1 MGRKGKIESEAKSVS
16 KEKEKGMGFWKLFS
30 WSARGGSTGI
40 ASMIMGYLTIFC
52 TDTMG
57 IPAAAVGTLLLL
69 SKFLDGLTDLF
80 AGYLVDRTHT
90 RWGKGRPYEWCVAG
104 MWLSTLLLF
113 MVPARFSTLM
123 KLVWIFIM
131 YAFANSVFYTFL
143 NANGNVYMVRAFNR
157 KKDYVD
163 VSTYGGVVPIVMVLI
178 FNIIFPTLMGKLATS
193 QHGWVQLILIF
204 FVPMVVLGMLRFFV
218 HKEKYDVDVEAHGEK
233 VRFRD
238 VLLVLRRN
246 PYIYII
252 AFGSFVM
259 NIITNMGTGVY
270 YFKYIVG
277 NVGLMSVTA
286 ASQVVVVPLMF
297 ILPQILKKTTVVNV
311 IKGGLLVTIA
321 GYVLYYFAN
330 KNILLLSV
338 SAIMTGGGVVPMS
351 MLSGLLILECSEY
364 NEYKGMRR
372 LEGSLSSVNGF
383 ATKVGAGIGT
393 GILGILLG
401 AAGYDGTLAV
411 QPASTI
417 TLIRMMATTV
427 PAVMYLIV
435 FLIFNFY
442 TLGRKMPE
450 IQRENEARRLAAAE
464 QKTEAAAA
472 GTDSTK

>member
-40 ASMIMGYLTIFC
+40 ATMIMGYLTIFC

-238 VLLVLRRN
+238 VLLVLRSN

-252 AFGSFVM
+252 AFGSLVM

-311 IKGGLLVTIA
+311 IKGGLLITIA
-321 GYVLYYFAN
+321 GYILFFFAN
-330 KNILLLSV
+330 KNIFLLSI
-338 SAIMTGGGVVPMS
+338 SSILTGGGVVPMS

>member
-80 AGYLVDRTHT
+80 AGYFVDRTHT

-238 VLLVLRRN
+238 VLLVLRSN

-252 AFGSFVM
+252 AFGSLVM

-311 IKGGLLVTIA
+311 IKGGLLITSA
-321 GYVLYYFAN
+321 GYILFFFAN
-330 KNILLLSV
+330 KNIFLLSI
-338 SAIMTGGGVVPMS
+338 SSILTGGGVVPMS

-383 ATKVGAGIGT
+383 ATKVGAGIGA

-401 AAGYDGTLAV
+401 AGGYDGTLAV

>member
-80 AGYLVDRTHT
+80 AGYFVDRTHT

-143 NANGNVYMVRAFNR
+143 NSNGNVYMVRAFNR

-238 VLLVLRRN
+238 VLLVLKSN

-338 SAIMTGGGVVPMS
+338 SAILTGGGVVPMS

-417 TLIRMMATTV
+417 TLTWLSVVCTM
-427 PAVMYLIV
+427 PA
-435 FLIFNFY
+435 
-442 TLGRKMPE
+442 RKS
-450 IQRENEARRLAAAE
+450 RTFR
-464 QKTEAAAA
+464 
-472 GTDSTK
+472 

>member
-40 ASMIMGYLTIFC
+40 ATMIMGYLTIFC

-80 AGYLVDRTHT
+80 AGYFVDRTHT

-238 VLLVLRRN
+238 VLLVLRSN

-252 AFGSFVM
+252 AFGSLVM

-311 IKGGLLVTIA
+311 IKGGLLITIA
-321 GYVLYYFAN
+321 GYILFFFAN
-330 KNILLLSV
+330 KNIFLLSI
-338 SAIMTGGGVVPMS
+338 SSILTGGGVVPMS

>member
-193 QHGWVQLILIF
+193 QHGWVQLVLIF
-204 FVPMVVLGMLRFFV
+204 LIPMVVLGMLRFFV

-311 IKGGLLVTIA
+311 IKGGLLITIA
-321 GYVLYYFAN
+321 GYILFFFAN
-330 KNILLLSV
+330 KNIFLLSI
-338 SAIMTGGGVVPMS
+338 SSILTGGGVVPMS

>member
-238 VLLVLRRN
+238 VLLVLRSN

-252 AFGSFVM
+252 AFGSLVM

-311 IKGGLLVTIA
+311 IKGGLLITIA
-321 GYVLYYFAN
+321 GYILFFFAN
-330 KNILLLSV
+330 KNIFLLSI
-338 SAIMTGGGVVPMS
+338 SSILTGGGVVPMS

>member
-238 VLLVLRRN
+238 VLLVLKSN

-311 IKGGLLVTIA
+311 IKGGLLITIA
-321 GYVLYYFAN
+321 GYILFFFAN
-330 KNILLLSV
+330 KNIFLLSI
-338 SAIMTGGGVVPMS
+338 SSILTGGGVVPMS

>member
-311 IKGGLLVTIA
+311 IKGGLLITIA
-321 GYVLYYFAN
+321 GYILFFFAN
-330 KNILLLSV
+330 KNIFLLSI
-338 SAIMTGGGVVPMS
+338 SSILTGGGVVPMS